1 MSPPFFGFYS
11 NFVRANDLNEIDLC
25 EDRCVEM
32 KRPGWII
39 AALDSPI
46 WGFESGVWENGAEL
60 RRIGE
65 YMTSTGNTG
74 KLINATPGT
83 VARYA
88 RILADMGSVPVN
100 AAY

>member
-1 MSPPFFGFYS
+1 
-11 NFVRANDLNEIDLC
+11 VRANDLNEIDLC

-46 WGFESGVWENGAEL
+46 WGFEYAPWESGAEL
-60 RRIGE
+60 KRIAA

-74 KLINATPGT
+74 KLVNATPHT
-83 VARYA
+83 IARYA
-88 RILADMGSVPVN
+88 RILADMGTVPTN
-100 AAY
+100 RKY